1 MRLLDSYCEESLI
14 KPLFN
19 RLKTANKNVV
29 ETKNIEIHSYKHN
42 VADGPLLKTRPGSIV
57 SFKIEF
63 RGRDIVF
70 LRQSPRQKSAPIP
83 MPATVFRGRATSSMF
98 KMIKH

>member
-29 ETKNIEIHSYKHN
+29 ETKNIEKLFNIFKKEGNNSVRNCKKLNFIDFDFYLKQFS
-42 VADGPLLKTRPGSIV
+42 DLLRLILSNYSNI
-57 SFKIEF
+57 
-63 RGRDIVF
+63 
-70 LRQSPRQKSAPIP
+70 QN
-83 MPATVFRGRATSSMF
+83 VFRYQVFR
-98 KMIKH
+98 

>member
-29 ETKNIEIHSYKHN
+29 ETKNIEKLFNIFKKEGNLVVIIS
-42 VADGPLLKTRPGSIV
+42 LQRP
-57 SFKIEF
+57 
-63 RGRDIVF
+63 
-70 LRQSPRQKSAPIP
+70 
-83 MPATVFRGRATSSMF
+83 
-98 KMIKH
+98 